1 MENGKRDSFK
11 IFHFHRWL
19 ANVTKLIIN
28 RETKIKQKSKKW
40 KMVKMESAN
49 KKVTLWVEEEM
60 LYETNLSLISEQV
73 PLDN

>member
-1 MENGKRDSFK
+1 MKNGKQDSFK
-11 IFHFHRWL
+11 IFHFHRQL

>member
-1 MENGKRDSFK
+1 
-11 IFHFHRWL
+11 
-19 ANVTKLIIN
+19 
-28 RETKIKQKSKKW
+28 
-40 KMVKMESAN
+40 MVKMESAN